1 MIYYI
6 LYETTNLVNGKKYR
20 GIHKT
25 ENLEDGY
32 LGSGYALLES
42 VNKYGKENFTR
53 EVLRFCE
60 SYDELI

>member
-25 ENLEDGY
+25 EKLDDGY
-32 LGSGYALLES
+32 LGSGYALLLS
-42 VNKYGKENFTR
+42 VEKYGKENFN
-53 EVLRFCE
+53 
-60 SYDELI
+60 